1 MSIKYRK
8 TRAVL
13 ADVCTV
19 EEAEG
24 LLEWLT
30 ATPKAKVD
38 LAAASHLHMAVL
50 QALLATRPR
59 VVAPP
64 KDEFLARW
72 VMPILEPENQGE
84 VST

>member
-1 MSIKYRK
+1 MPIKYRK
-8 TRAVL
+8 ARAVL

-24 LLEWLT
+24 LLEWLAT
-30 ATPKAKVD
+30 TPKAKVD

-50 QALLATRPR
+50 QALLAMRPSI
-59 VVAPP
+59 VAPP

-72 VMPILEPENQGE
+72 VMPVFEQETRE
-84 VST
+84 KS